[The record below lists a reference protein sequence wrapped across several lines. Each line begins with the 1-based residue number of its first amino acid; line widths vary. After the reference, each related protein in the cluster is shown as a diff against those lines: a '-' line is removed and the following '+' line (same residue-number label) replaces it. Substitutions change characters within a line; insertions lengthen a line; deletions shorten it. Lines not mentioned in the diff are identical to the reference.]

1 MRYLRVIGLLVL
13 FLHSLVVLAK
23 DIEIALVKDGTSQA
37 DFLSESQIRQ
47 EILDLLSGEF
57 TVRFTHEKE
66 TTADWSIN
74 SVNTVLQKLYQ
85 NPDVDIIVTLGAISS
100 SEVSKR
106 SPYPKPTIAA
116 VTLDPSAQAL
126 PLKINTSG
134 QRNFTYIAENKK
146 AGHEIVFFRDFV
158 GKRNISILAEP
169 LLLESWPELKG
180 LLNTLSSESD
190 MTFDF
195 VAITESPES
204 VVASIPQDTEAV
216 IVGILSQYS
225 QAQVERLA
233 QALIKRKLPSYT
245 FNGETGVR
253 SGFLV
258 SNTQLLQMQSQIA
271 RRIATNIQRMLLGAD
286 AGDMPVFMQFNP
298 RTVYNEATGLAIGF
312 APKWADIIDAKVLA
326 REQQVVRKAFSIPQA
341 ITFALVQNL
350 DLRASA
356 IDVNLA
362 SKDIRLAQSNLLP
375 GVSVGAGYT
384 QIKESQAIP
393 GVNPERRTDAQLS
406 VSQLLY
412 SESAWANYDI
422 SKFLLENQDAVY
434 QAQVLDTIQAVASSY
449 LNLLRSKA
457 DEEIRLSN
465 LEVTRRNLELSENRL
480 RIGSSGQS
488 DVLRWRSQL
497 ANNRRNLFASEAS
510 RRNAELE
517 LARVLNLPPDV
528 LVDVKEPKVGS
539 ILNILTDKRFE
550 RYVANEIQWQAFQ
563 SFYKQEAIENA
574 PELKSF
580 DSRLKINAREY
591 QANKRGYFIPDIS
604 LVGQV
609 GENLNQSGFGAIDD
623 AESNS
628 WNVGIQATL
637 PLDLNGQRR
646 TTASRKTLEKEQL
659 RLQREATEQRILIN
673 TGQALYNV
681 GSSFPSIEL
690 AQLSAS
696 AASES
701 LELVRDAYAKGS
713 VPISDLLDA
722 QNNALSA
729 QLQAADAEYSFL
741 QDYVQLMRSAGDFK
755 PLLDGRYSVTWFERL
770 LEHFRSQ
777 GIDVDALGD

>member
-1 MRYLRVIGLLVL
+1 MHYIRIICLLVL
-13 FLHSLVVLAK
+13 LFHLSVLWAK
-23 DIEIALVKDGTSQA
+23 DVEIALVKDDISQA

-57 TVRFTHEKE
+57 NVRFTDEKL
-66 TTADWSIN
+66 TTANWSIS
-74 SVNTVLQKLYQ
+74 SVNTVIQNLYQ

-100 SEVSKR
+100 SEISKR
-106 SPYPKPTIAA
+106 LRYSKPTIAA
-116 VTLDPSAQAL
+116 VTLDPSAQML
-126 PLKINTSG
+126 PLDDNSSG
-134 QRNFTYIAENKK
+134 KRNFTYIAESKK
-146 AGHEIVFFRDFV
+146 AGHEIVFFREFV
-158 GKRNISILAEP
+158 GKKNISILAEP
-169 LLLESWPELKG
+169 LLLESWPELTS
-180 LLNTLSSESD
+180 LLKTLSSESD

-195 VAITESPES
+195 VPITDSPEA
-204 VVASIPQDTEAV
+204 VVASIPQASEAV
-216 IVGILSQYS
+216 VVGILSQYS
-225 QAQVERLA
+225 QDQVERLA

-245 FNGETGVR
+245 FTGESGVR
-253 SGFLV
+253 AGFLV

-326 REQQVVRKAFSIPQA
+326 REQQMPRKTLSIPQA
-341 ITFALVQNL
+341 IAHALTQNL
-350 DLRASA
+350 DLQANA

-362 SKDIRLAQSNLLP
+362 SKDVRLSQSNLLP
-375 GVSVGAGYT
+375 GVAVGAGYT
-384 QIKESQAIP
+384 QIKESQAVP
-393 GVNPERRTDAQLS
+393 GINPERRTDAQLNL
-406 VSQLLY
+406 SQLLY

-422 SKFLLENQDAVY
+422 SKLLLENQDAVY
-434 QAQVLDTIQAVASSY
+434 QAQVLDTIQSVASSY

-497 ANNRRNLFASEAS
+497 ANNRRNLFTSEAN

-517 LARVLNLPPDV
+517 LARLLNLPPGV
-528 LVDVKEPKVGS
+528 LVDVKEPEVGS

-563 SFYKQEAIENA
+563 NFYKQEAISNA

-580 DSRLKINAREY
+580 DSRLKINQREY
-591 QANKRGYFIPDIS
+591 RANQRGYFIPDIS
-604 LVGQV
+604 LTGQV

-637 PLDLNGQRR
+637 PLDFNGQRR
-646 TTASRKTLEKEQL
+646 TTASRNRLQEEQL
-659 RLQREATEQRILIN
+659 RILRDATEQRILIS

-681 GSSFPSIEL
+681 GSSYPSIEL

-741 QDYVQLMRSAGDFK
+741 QDYVLLMRSAGDFK
-755 PLLDGRYSVTWFERL
+755 PLLDGRYSVAWFERL